1 MGVWWVNLGTGYV
14 SQVRA
19 SALWAPNHGRRP
31 ETGELYNPQ
40 WHWSLLQDA
49 RPGEFVVL
57 CDDQQIK
64 GVAMVS
70 ADAIADQEPPAG
82 LTLQPTWHNRGWLLP
97 IAIAIL
103 PVPLSRDVLSEG
115 LFLRYFER
123 SPLRREEN
131 GTLKGNQIYFTK
143 IPDGEDIPFLD
154 RLITAFA
161 EQHPGAI
168 ERLIDSAA
176 EAAAA
181 NDEAVDRRTIRDAL
195 VKARIGQGRFRD
207 QLIERWEGKCC
218 ATGLR
223 EAKLLRASHIMSW
236 KLSNNQQRLD
246 EFNGLLLSAAYD
258 AAFDAH
264 LITLTNEGVWE
275 VDPRLTAEARS
286 QAGLGDIAQNIVVGL
301 RPEHFPYLTHHREMA
316 RKKWINGE

>member
-1 MGVWWVNLGTGYV
+1 
-14 SQVRA
+14 
-19 SALWAPNHGRRP
+19 
-31 ETGELYNPQ
+31 LYNPQ

-49 RPGEFVVL
+49 HPGEFVVL

-70 ADAIADQEPPAG
+70 ANAIAEQEPPPG
-82 LTLQPTWHNRGWLLP
+82 LRLQPTWHNRGWLLP

-103 PVPLSRDVLSEG
+103 PVPISRDILSEG

-131 GTLKGNQIYFTK
+131 GSLKGNQIYFTK
-143 IPDGEDIPFLD
+143 IPEGEDIPFLD

-161 EQHPGAI
+161 EQRPGAI
-168 ERLIDSAA
+168 ESLIDSAA

-207 QLIERWEGKCC
+207 QLVEKWEGKCC
-218 ATGLR
+218 ATGLS
-223 EAKLLRASHIMSW
+223 EAKLLRASHIISW

-246 EFNGLLLSAAYD
+246 EFNGLLLSVAYD

-264 LITLTNEGVWE
+264 LITLTNEGAWE
-275 VDPRLTAEARS
+275 VDPRLTPEVLS
-286 QAGLGDIAQNIVVGL
+286 QAGLGNIAQNMVVGL
-301 RPEHFPYLTHHREMA
+301 KPEHFPYLAHHRETA
-316 RKKWINGE
+316 QVKWNIDEERV